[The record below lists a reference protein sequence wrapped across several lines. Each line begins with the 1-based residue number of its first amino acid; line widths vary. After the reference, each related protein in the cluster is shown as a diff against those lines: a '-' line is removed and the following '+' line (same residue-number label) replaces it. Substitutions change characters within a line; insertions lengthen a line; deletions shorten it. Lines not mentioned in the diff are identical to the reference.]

1 MTNFHKEKVWECKV
15 TAPFFGTIPSS
26 SFSQLCCHFGTINV
40 LGILLLLTLVTKKCN
55 GNVRKARVN
64 VGLEKAAGLTQ
75 ISVAAVSWS
84 VSAHGTTLG
93 PCRAHKAPA
102 PALELAAAARLLRNF
117 TFLPTAAAGCAPP
130 SPDSRPHTQPPSVWE
145 RPRREDHPVTTS
157 SSQVQY
163 NFYSQRGQP
172 NPTQPASISR

>member
-1 MTNFHKEKVWECKV
+1 MTNFHKEKVWDWKV
-15 TAPFFGTIPSS
+15 TVPLFGTIPTS
-26 SFSQLCCHFGTINV
+26 SFSQFCCHFGTINV

-93 PCRAHKAPA
+93 PCRAHKARHRHSSW
-102 PALELAAAARLLRNF
+102 LLLR
-117 TFLPTAAAGCAPP
+117 
-130 SPDSRPHTQPPSVWE
+130 
-145 RPRREDHPVTTS
+145 
-157 SSQVQY
+157 
-163 NFYSQRGQP
+163 
-172 NPTQPASISR
+172 AS